1 MEHLDV
7 VIVGGGQ
14 AGLSLSWWLRLSG
27 IDHVVLER
35 GRVGESWR
43 SGRWDSFTLVT
54 PAWMTRL
61 PGLTQRAGTA
71 ASFTDRASLLEI
83 LERYRTGLPV
93 RCGVGVVSLR
103 QDGSRYRLLTTAGE
117 LTARSVIVASG
128 AQRVAT
134 IPALA
139 QAMPGDIAHLHA
151 GTYRSPDEI
160 RPGAVL
166 VIGSG
171 QSGGQIAEEL
181 ARTGRRVFLC
191 TSRVGRVPRRYRG
204 RDVHDWTQEMGL
216 ADQTPDQLADRA
228 QMRAPHPLLS
238 GARGGH
244 TVALQQLGR
253 DGVVLLGRAVR
264 MESTTLHLGDDLLA
278 NIWHGDE
285 RAASFRS
292 AVDTY
297 VERSGLV
304 APAAEPDP
312 AERPL
317 GSFDD
322 PRQLDL
328 VGHEVHTV
336 IWCTGFGPDT
346 GWIDL
351 PILDGR
357 GHVVS
362 RGGVTTAPGV
372 YTLGAPWLTH
382 QTSGLLAGVGK
393 DASRIALDVEAFL
406 GATPPAD
413 LHGRPTSPARA
424 TRTTARPASVAPG
437 LPTQRVSFGRSG
449 SLSLAPLLRAR
460 FEARAART
468 SAAEPA
474 IRPTAA

>member
-14 AGLSLSWWLRLSG
+14 AGLSLSWWLRLFG

-61 PGLTQRAGTA
+61 PGLTQPAGTA
-71 ASFTDRASLLEI
+71 ASFTDRATLIEMF
-83 LERYRTGLPV
+83 ERYRSGLPA
-93 RCGVGVVSLR
+93 RCSVGVTSLR

-128 AQRVAT
+128 AQCVVT

-139 QAMPGDIAHLHA
+139 QAMPDHMAHLHA
-151 GTYRSPDEI
+151 GTYRNPDEV

-181 ARTGRRVFLC
+181 ARAGRRAFLS

-216 ADQTPDQLADRA
+216 ADQTPDQLANPA
-228 QMRAPHPLLS
+228 EMRAPHPLLS

-264 MESTTLHLGDDLLA
+264 MEGTTLHLGDDLLA
-278 NIWHGDE
+278 NLWHADE
-285 RAASFRS
+285 RAALFRG
-292 AVDTY
+292 AVDAY
-297 VERSGLV
+297 VERSALV
-304 APAAEPDP
+304 APAALPDP
-312 AERPL
+312 TERPL

-328 VGHEVHTV
+328 VGHEVRTV

-346 GWIDL
+346 GWVDL

-357 GHVVS
+357 RHVVS

-382 QTSGLLAGVGK
+382 QSSGLLAGVGK
-393 DASRIALDVEAFL
+393 DASRIALDVAAFL
-406 GATPPAD
+406 GASVPAD
-413 LHGRPTSPARA
+413 LPGGPAPPSPA
-424 TRTTARPASVAPG
+424 TRPTARPAPAAAG
-437 LPTQRVSFGRSG
+437 LSMGLAFG
-449 SLSLAPLLRAR
+449 
-460 FEARAART
+460 
-468 SAAEPA
+468 
-474 IRPTAA
+474 